1 LNYQLSEK
9 FDLEDQFKASH
20 MVAIQK
26 INEYFD
32 ASKNNL
38 VKLDLAQAKVTSIL
52 HGGLIENFYI
62 APNVAEVSLI
72 KTPLENFKFQ
82 VLKLLEE
89 FNDNGIL
96 IQLQKIIEKY
106 VIHCILWILTHLD

>member
-1 LNYQLSEK
+1 MNYQLSEK
-9 FDLEDQFKASH
+9 FDMQDQFKASH

-32 ASKNNL
+32 ATKNNL
-38 VKLDLAQAKVTSIL
+38 SKLDLAQVKSASIL
-52 HGGLIENFYI
+52 HSGLIENFYT

-72 KTPLENFKFQ
+72 KAPLENFKFQ
-82 VLKLLEE
+82 IMKLLEE

-96 IQLQKIIEKY
+96 IQIQKIIEKY
-106 VIHCILWILTHLD
+106 VPRYSLIS